1 MKRVGLFANTTKP
14 NAVTWAEMAARML
27 HVVGA
32 ECCVQPEVAEQL
44 APQQVR
50 NLRVIPLEEFERFA
64 DVIISFG
71 GDGTMLAAARMF
83 LNSDIPIM
91 GINFGKLGFLAEFDT
106 HQIEHAL
113 SALMSGDYIIEDRAM
128 AEVTLNGE
136 TLYAL
141 NDFVIQRKNFA
152 RMITVRAYIDNT
164 VIADYRADG
173 LIVATPTGSTAYSLS
188 CNGPVI
194 APACSVFCLTP
205 ISPHSL
211 TLRPLVVPDTAEIC
225 LEPAMDTG
233 DVQLIADGQE
243 VRTIKGSEQITIRRS
258 TQEVKL
264 IRQVE
269 RSYYELLKAKLLWAA
284 DAVQDSENRR

>member
-1 MKRVGLFANTTKP
+1 MTRVGLFANTTKP
-14 NAVTWAEMAARML
+14 DAVAWAEKAARML
-27 HVVGA
+27 HVAGA
-32 ECCVQPEVAEQL
+32 ECCTDPTVAEHFTSVQ
-44 APQQVR
+44 
-50 NLRVIPLEEFERFA
+50 NIRVIPLAEFERFA

-71 GDGTMLAAARMF
+71 GDGTMLAAARLF

-106 HQIEHAL
+106 HQLEHAL
-113 SALMSGDYIIEDRAM
+113 SALISGDYIIEDRAM
-128 AEVTLNGE
+128 AEVVLNGE

-141 NDFVIQRKNFA
+141 NDFVIQRQNFA
-152 RMITVRAYIDNT
+152 RIITIRAYIDNT

-205 ISPHSL
+205 ISPHAL

-225 LEPAMDTG
+225 LEPARDTG

-243 VRTIKGSEQITIRRS
+243 VRTVKGGEQITIRRS

-284 DAVQDSENRR
+284 DAVNPKR